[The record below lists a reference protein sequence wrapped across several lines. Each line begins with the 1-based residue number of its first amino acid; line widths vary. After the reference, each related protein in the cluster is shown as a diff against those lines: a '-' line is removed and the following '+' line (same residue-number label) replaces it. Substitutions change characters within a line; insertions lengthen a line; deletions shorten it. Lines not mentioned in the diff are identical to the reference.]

1 MQHKDFIFQITTFN
15 SESYEFS
22 GYGNTFNFKDYAGDI
37 TQSGA
42 FKKSLEQHL
51 INKTSIPIL
60 WQHDTTKPIGVW
72 LSAVEDK
79 KGLYLTGKLTKG
91 VQQADEAMRLIADGA
106 ISGLSIGYVVVN
118 ERYDAKQ
125 QANLLIE
132 VDLRECSVV
141 TFPCNTQSRI
151 DAVKSKFKSNSEP
164 TEREFE
170 KALCELGCSRSQ
182 AKAFMANGYQ
192 GFKGF
197 NSFNEPADLADTADI
212 EQEHIEEIEIES
224 VEATALEQPENQNIN
239 TTVESTPD
247 NATLSS
253 STTPDEQQKQ
263 KAFNE
268 IMLLLKQC

>member
-1 MQHKDFIFQITTFN
+1 MQYKDYQFNITTFN
-15 SESYEFS
+15 SDSYEFS

-37 TQSGA
+37 TQPGA
-42 FKKSLEQHL
+42 FKKSLEQHV
-51 INKTSIPIL
+51 INKTSVPIL

-72 LSAVEDK
+72 LSAVEDE
-79 KGLYLTGKLTKG
+79 KGLLLTGRLTKG
-91 VQQADEAMRLIADGA
+91 VQAADEAMLLISSGA
-106 ISGLSIGYVVVN
+106 VSGLSIGYIVVN
-118 ERYDAKQ
+118 ERYDAKK

-132 VDLRECSVV
+132 IELRECSIV

-197 NSFNEPADLADTADI
+197 NNVNEPAVQADP
-212 EQEHIEEIEIES
+212 EQETVEL
-224 VEATALEQPENQNIN
+224 VEATELEQAIEQPENQNIN
-239 TTVESTPD
+239 TTVESTKD
-247 NATLSS
+247 DATLSS
-253 STTPDEQQKQ
+253 STTSAEQQ

-268 IMLLLKQC
+268 IMFLLKQC

>member
-1 MQHKDFIFQITTFN
+1 MQHKDYQFNITTFN
-15 SESYEFS
+15 RDSYEFS

-37 TQSGA
+37 TQPGA
-42 FKKSLEQHL
+42 FKKSLEQHV
-51 INKTSIPIL
+51 INKTSVPIL

-72 LSAVEDK
+72 LSAVEDE
-79 KGLYLTGKLTKG
+79 KGLLLTGRLTKG
-91 VQQADEAMRLIADGA
+91 VQAADEAMLLISSGA
-106 ISGLSIGYVVVN
+106 VSGLSIGYLVVN
-118 ERYDAKQ
+118 ERYDAKK

-132 VDLRECSVV
+132 IELRECSIV

-197 NSFNEPADLADTADI
+197 NNVNEPADLTDTADI
-212 EQEHIEEIEIES
+212 EQEHIE
-224 VEATALEQPENQNIN
+224 ATALGQPENQNIN
-239 TTVESTPD
+239 TTVESTTD
-247 NATLSS
+247 DATLSS
-253 STTPDEQQKQ
+253 STTPDERL

>member
-1 MQHKDFIFQITTFN
+1 MQYKDYQFQITTFN
-15 SESYEFS
+15 SDSYEFS

-37 TQSGA
+37 TQPGA
-42 FKKSLEQHL
+42 FKKSLEQHV
-51 INKTSIPIL
+51 INKTSVPIL

-72 LSAVEDK
+72 LSAVEDE
-79 KGLYLTGKLTKG
+79 KGLLLTGRLTKG
-91 VQQADEAMRLIADGA
+91 VQAADEAMLLISSGA
-106 ISGLSIGYVVVN
+106 VSGLSIGYIVVN
-118 ERYDAKQ
+118 ERYDAKK

-132 VDLRECSVV
+132 VELRECSIV

-197 NSFNEPADLADTADI
+197 NESADQVNQ
-212 EQEHIEEIEIES
+212 EQETIELDQ
-224 VEATALEQPENQNIN
+224 VEATELEQPENQNIN
-239 TTVESTPD
+239 TTVESTTD
-247 NATLSS
+247 DATLSS
-253 STTPDEQQKQ
+253 STTSAEQQ